1 MRESD
6 LPGGHETLLASG
18 FAQHVERWALM
29 SGASPES
36 ARAVAHAARH
46 LSLRCSQGDV
56 CMALSR
62 VPPDRHWPEDPDQ
75 LRRLLTGSG
84 VVAQPGVNSGHPLL
98 LDAQDRLYLHR
109 YFDYERR
116 LALRLLAAREPIALC
131 GAQQAT
137 VRRALADLFGG
148 DDPDTVP
155 VTQAGVRDA
164 PDWQQLAVAMAL
176 ANRLTVISGGPGT
189 GKTTMVVSL
198 LACLLALDPDCRIAL
213 AAPTGKAAA
222 RMIDAI
228 RGRTQR
234 LPAELRERLPDDAS
248 TIHRLLGVQG
258 VDGRFRYRLDNP
270 LPVDVLIVDE
280 ASMLDLSLAVHLLEA
295 VPPGARIVLLG
306 DKDQL
311 AAVESGSVFA
321 DLSSN
326 PALSEPMRAGIAAL
340 TGIDAKTIQPPVVAG
355 SESGLPDAAV
365 WFTRNFRFSHDSP
378 IGRLAICIRD
388 SDAERAMQALRAQ
401 DDRRLRWI
409 DAGEACPIQEL
420 IGHAQQG
427 YRAYFDAL
435 LAQRPDPAAVFAAF
449 ERFRVLCAIRE
460 GRRGVEQVNEALS
473 AVLCREQ
480 ATRRADGSD
489 WFIGRPVIVSR
500 NDHALRLFNGD
511 IGIMLPGDSEQPMV
525 FFTQPGGGFRQIAP
539 VRLPP
544 VQTAFAMTVHK
555 AQGSEF
561 DAVMTIL
568 PQQANRVLTREL
580 LYTAVTRARHEVL
593 IAGAEPVI
601 RAAIEARTT
610 RQSGLLQRLREAG
623 EQVSG

>member
-6 LPGGHETLLASG
+6 LPGGRETLLAGG

-36 ARAVAHAARH
+36 AHAVAHAARH
-46 LSLRCSQGDV
+46 LSLRCAQGDV

-62 VPPDRHWPEDPDQ
+62 VPSDRHWPEDPDQ
-75 LRRLLTGSG
+75 SRRLLIGSG
-84 VVAQPGVNSGHPLL
+84 VVAEPGVNSGHPLL

-116 LALRLLAAREPIALC
+116 LALRLLTARKPVALC

-137 VRRALADLFGG
+137 VRCALADLFGG
-148 DDPDTVP
+148 DDPNTVP

-164 PDWQQLAVAMAL
+164 PD
-176 ANRLTVISGGPGT
+176 SGGPGT

-295 VPPGARIVLLG
+295 VPSGARIVLLG

-340 TGIDAKTIQPPVVAG
+340 TGIDAKAIQPPAVAG

-365 WFTRNFRFSHDSP
+365 WFTRNFRFSHASP
-378 IGRLAICIRD
+378 IGRFAICIRD
-388 SDAERAMQALRAQ
+388 SDAERAMQVLRAQ

-409 DAGEACPIQEL
+409 DAGEDCPIQEL

-435 LAQRPDPAAVFAAF
+435 LAQRLDPAAVFAAF

-473 AVLCREQ
+473 AALCREQ
-480 ATRRADGSD
+480 AARRSD
-489 WFIGRPVIVSR
+489 RSEWFIGRPVIVSR
-500 NDHALRLFNGD
+500 NDHTLRLFNGD
-511 IGIMLPGDSEQPMV
+511 IGIMLPGDSAQPMV

-593 IAGAEPVI
+593 IAGSEPVI